1 LSRNYHAVTGEF
13 NSLYNGHNALQQG
26 QTSLNES
33 YNDNY
38 WELLPIERMQIA
50 DEISLPGQSKNP
62 NFERAEEKAVKA
74 IQKHSMNIQGKEY
87 NPQMDEA
94 YLLLGKARY
103 FDQRFVPSLE
113 AFNYILY
120 KYPASDKIN
129 QAKIWREKTN
139 IRLENYQ
146 LAIDNLKRLLF
157 QEEPEGQD
165 LADASSMLA
174 QAFINEKHLDSA
186 LIHMKVAADA
196 TKNSDE
202 KGRYNFIKGQL
213 YNKLE
218 EKDSAN
224 MAFDEVIAL
233 NRKTP
238 RIYMISAYIEKA
250 KNFDYENGNKLEF
263 RELLTDLE
271 ENRENRPFLDKIYH
285 QIAVYHSKN
294 KSDSLATVYYNKS
307 LRAPSQDNYLQHLNY
322 VALGDMNFDD
332 AEYQLA
338 GAYYDSTMQKLV
350 LNSKPYRIIKRKRDN
365 LDDVI
370 YYEAAAQRNDSV
382 LNLVALSD
390 ADRLSLFETY
400 VADLKAKAEAEK
412 ERKEIAE
419 RNKGLNQGDLNA
431 NRIGGDKNA
440 QREAAKQFYFYN
452 PTSVAFG
459 KNEFIKVWGERELK
473 DNWRLSN
480 ASGAGSN
487 LGSTEVTIANATE
500 EELYDPEFYISRIP
514 SDQKEIDSLIKDR
527 NFAYYQLGSIYK
539 EKFKEYTL
547 AKDKLE
553 KLLKNNPEE
562 KLVLPSKYNLFRIYE
577 LLEDNRKADVM
588 KNDIVNN
595 YSDSRYAAIINNPEI
610 ALTKDENSPLSLYEA
625 LYKKHEAQ
633 EYATVISKAEEYINT
648 FEGEDIVPKFEFLK
662 ATASGRLYGYKAYK
676 EGIDFI
682 ALNFANSPEGK
693 RAQTISQAVLPKIQ
707 DSTFVDDNDLKT
719 FKVVYP
725 FTNSTASEIEAFTKT
740 MNEVAENVKYYELST
755 SVDVYNKNT
764 TFVVV
769 HGLKSINGAKG
780 FAELLGNDKYK
791 ITKTDYF
798 GISSQNYEIIQ
809 IHKNLE
815 NYLQSQ

>member
-1 LSRNYHAVTGEF
+1 
-13 NSLYNGHNALQQG
+13 
-26 QTSLNES
+26 
-33 YNDNY
+33 
-38 WELLPIERMQIA
+38 
-50 DEISLPGQSKNP
+50 
-62 NFERAEEKAVKA
+62 
-74 IQKHSMNIQGKEY
+74 
-87 NPQMDEA
+87 
-94 YLLLGKARY
+94 
-103 FDQRFVPSLE
+103 
-113 AFNYILY
+113 
-120 KYPASDKIN
+120 
-129 QAKIWREKTN
+129 
-139 IRLENYQ
+139 
-146 LAIDNLKRLLF
+146 
-157 QEEPEGQD
+157 
-165 LADASSMLA
+165 
-174 QAFINEKHLDSA
+174 
-186 LIHMKVAADA
+186 
-196 TKNSDE
+196 
-202 KGRYNFIKGQL
+202 
-213 YNKLE
+213 
-218 EKDSAN
+218 

-263 RELLTDLE
+263 MELLTDLE

-459 KNEFIKVWGERELK
+459 KNEFIKIWGERELK

-480 ASGAGSN
+480 ATGSGSN
-487 LGSTEVTIANATE
+487 LGNTEVTIANATE

-595 YSDSRYAAIINNPEI
+595 
-610 ALTKDENSPLSLYEA
+610 
-625 LYKKHEAQ
+625 
-633 EYATVISKAEEYINT
+633 
-648 FEGEDIVPKFEFLK
+648 
-662 ATASGRLYGYKAYK
+662 
-676 EGIDFI
+676 
-682 ALNFANSPEGK
+682 
-693 RAQTISQAVLPKIQ
+693 
-707 DSTFVDDNDLKT
+707 
-719 FKVVYP
+719 
-725 FTNSTASEIEAFTKT
+725 
-740 MNEVAENVKYYELST
+740 
-755 SVDVYNKNT
+755 
-764 TFVVV
+764 
-769 HGLKSINGAKG
+769 
-780 FAELLGNDKYK
+780 
-791 ITKTDYF
+791 
-798 GISSQNYEIIQ
+798 
-809 IHKNLE
+809 
-815 NYLQSQ
+815 